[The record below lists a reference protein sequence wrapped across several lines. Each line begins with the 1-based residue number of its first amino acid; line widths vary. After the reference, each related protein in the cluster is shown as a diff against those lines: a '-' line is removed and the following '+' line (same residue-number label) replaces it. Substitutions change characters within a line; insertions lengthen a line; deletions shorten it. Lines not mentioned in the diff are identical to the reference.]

1 MTQHRAGPVR
11 SEEARAAILNATG
24 RIMSDVG
31 YEHLTMEGIAHE
43 AGVGKQTIYRW
54 WPSRSALVAECL
66 LEGLMLPDRFT
77 IPDSGDLQADLT
89 AWLES
94 IFVLLAEPRGEALVR
109 SLIAVAAEDSEVGR
123 RLRDRLGGGST
134 IEDRLRRAIIDSDL
148 RADAPLTEITEALVG
163 AVIIRA
169 LSREPVEPGASDRLV
184 RAVLDDN
191 RPAG

>member
-1 MTQHRAGPVR
+1 MTPHRAGPVR
-11 SEEARAAILNATG
+11 SEEARAAILTATG
-24 RIMSDVG
+24 RLMSDVG

-66 LEGLMLPDRFT
+66 LEGFILPGRFM
-77 IPDSGDLQADLT
+77 IPDSGDLRADLT

-94 IFVLLAEPRGEALVR
+94 IFAVLAEPRGEALVR
-109 SLIAVAAEDSEVGR
+109 SLIAVAAESSEVGK
-123 RLRDRLGGGST
+123 RLRDSLGGGSI
-134 IEDRLRRAIIDSDL
+134 IEDRLHRAIDAGDL

-169 LSREPVEPGASDRLV
+169 LSRETVEPGASARLV
-184 RAVLDDN
+184 NAVVQGN
-191 RPAG
+191 QPG